1 MSPTRTLLL
10 SLLLLTSITH
20 SRPIKLPRD
29 NVQQPETLPFTGVD
43 PTDPRVSHDP
53 DGLRPASAA
62 MAMIIGQ
69 SQGHDAPG
77 TILNPY
83 EHPHTTPATPTPLF
97 VSPASTV
104 TAHAPA
110 SPTPSLRASGNTPG
124 INPAPQSSKSQRN
137 VLVLAIVVSTVLG
150 LFVVFTIGK
159 YTLEYLRKA
168 KRKLRLS
175 QESWGHKEKPFS
187 SITPEVPVPDTDAEG
202 QSLKT
207 FSFPGRPARKL
218 VRLYDPNEA
227 PSKPS
232 MRTRF
237 SNLIAS
243 TAFRHRDHDSI
254 TTQDTTSSTPYL
266 LNVPGHS
273 DHSRTRSAPIIT
285 HHESMST
292 VKPARSTE
300 SEWDIARSYRVSQA
314 SVNVPSSLVP
324 SRGSRLSIVET
335 RW

>member
-1 MSPTRTLLL
+1 MSPRTLLL
-10 SLLLLTSITH
+10 SFLLITSIAH
-20 SRPIKLPRD
+20 GSPIESPRD
-29 NVQQPETLPFTGVD
+29 EVQQPEALPFTGAD
-43 PTDPRVSHDP
+43 PADPRMTHDP

-62 MAMIIGQ
+62 MAMIIGAAAQ

-83 EHPHTTPATPTPLF
+83 EHPHTTPPTPTPF
-97 VSPASTV
+97 TV

-110 SPTPSLRASGNTPG
+110 SPTPSLRASEG
-124 INPAPQSSKSQRN
+124 ISPATQSSSSQRN

-150 LFVVFTIGK
+150 LLVIVTIGK
-159 YTLEYLRKA
+159 FTLEYLRKA

-175 QESWGHKEKPFS
+175 QESWGHKEKPFR
-187 SITPEVPVPDTDAEG
+187 SITPEVPVPDTDVES

-207 FSFPGRPARKL
+207 FSFPGGPVRKV
-218 VRLYDPNEA
+218 VRIYDPNEA
-227 PSKPS
+227 APSKS
-232 MRTRF
+232 TMRTRF

-243 TAFRHRDHDSI
+243 TAFRHRDHDSV
-254 TTQDTTSSTPYL
+254 TTQDTASSAPYL

-285 HHESMST
+285 HDEFMYS

-324 SRGSRLSIVET
+324 SRGSMLSTVE